1 MEKKLLYLLSALCAL
16 VACHK
21 FNDAE
26 LVNVVEFATDK
37 PELLVEDGGG
47 MVSLKV
53 YSNGVVS
60 VGTVEE
66 GIDWLEL
73 SAREIHGDGD
83 LEIAVR
89 PNGGTIRMATLR
101 LSLGGSETVIDVP
114 LKQGGLPQYL
124 LCPDPYCI
132 VDGRSEDKPAFSLVT
147 NVPVDK
153 IRVTVDYL
161 GLQKDWISEV
171 ALSDGIVSFVAGVN
185 TTDVCRRAKCILSYT
200 DAWGMESELALFVTQ
215 SDCNGAIGKPTGV
228 TLIKALGTPEGFRIE
243 DDFLL
248 EGIIVGDCLS
258 PNMALNPSVNQLD
271 NPVKAD
277 TTFARRVTYMEGE
290 DGSWGIRLVFDKAAD
305 NTLRFGTRI
314 ALNLY
319 GATVIRED
327 SPERYTLTGIS
338 GWNICSSEPGTD
350 VPEKR
355 CSLSSL
361 TPDDIYTFV
370 TLENME
376 FAFKC
381 GTYADVMED
390 YALKSTVNENVT
402 SKSSLLDGWASL
414 LTDNTGVGIY
424 APVNMLCPWRRS
436 GAGVPQGVGTVSGI
450 LVHEKM
456 PRLGDAGKYQIRV
469 IDESGFDMDG
479 NSTLKEYAYW
489 INSAKNTS
497 NYAAINSR
505 YAYNKL
511 RTVIPSND
519 LLDGDKLVANA
530 EMVCENTVIPASRTA
545 DPYTTANYYN
555 RLTADNMGVS
565 SEYVGIGDITTARD
579 WFKWSEEG
587 DFAGYNGFVF
597 TFSTASVD
605 ASQWEFAFDF
615 AGGYTSASTARSWP
629 AHWCLEY
636 SIDGGESWSIVG
648 NSVTG
653 GDYVHMRGLP
663 WERAFLNGQWYQTSS
678 QAGMGFS
685 QHSFVLP
692 PEVAGKDE
700 VRLKLRPYD
709 RTIVSLPLV
718 WDDDI
723 EVSQIDYSTDVDI
736 RVRFGFIYIR
746 YR

>member
-1 MEKKLLYLLSALCAL
+1 MGKKLLYLLSALCAL
-16 VACHK
+16 ASCRS

-26 LVNVVEFATDK
+26 LVDVVEFATDK
-37 PELLVEDGGG
+37 TDLLVEDGGG
-47 MVSLKV
+47 MVGLKI
-53 YSNGVVS
+53 YSNGTVS
-60 VGTVEE
+60 VGTVEDD
-66 GIDWLEL
+66 IDWLEL
-73 SAREIHGDGD
+73 SAREIRGDGE

-101 LSLGGSETVIDVP
+101 LRLDGGDSVIDVP
-114 LKQGGLPQYL
+114 LRQEGLPQYL
-124 LCPDPYCI
+124 VCADPYCI
-132 VDGRSEDKPAFSLVT
+132 IDGRSEWKQEFSLVS
-147 NVPVDK
+147 NVPADK
-153 IRVTVDYL
+153 IKISVEYL
-161 GLQKDWISEV
+161 GLYKDWISDVE
-171 ALSDGIVSFVAGVN
+171 LSADAVSLVAGVN
-185 TTDVCRRAKCILSYT
+185 PTDVCRRAKCILSYT
-200 DAWGMESELALFVTQ
+200 DAWGRESELALFITQ

-228 TLIKALGTPEGFRIE
+228 TLVKALGTPEGFRIE

-248 EGIIVGDCLS
+248 EGIVAGDFRS
-258 PNMALNPSVNQLD
+258 PNMALNPSVNRLD
-271 NPVKAD
+271 DPVKAD
-277 TTFARRVTYMEGE
+277 TTFARRVTYLEGE
-290 DGSWGIRLVFDKAAD
+290 DGTWGIRLVFDNAAD
-305 NTLRFGTRI
+305 NTLRFGTRVS
-314 ALNLY
+314 LNLY
-319 GATVIRED
+319 GVTVTREE

-338 GWNICSSEPGTD
+338 GWNICSSEPGVG

-355 CSLSSL
+355 RSLSSL
-361 TPDDIYTFV
+361 TPEDIYTFV

-376 FAFKC
+376 FAFKR

-390 YALKSTVNENVT
+390 YALRSTVNGSVA

-414 LTDNTGVGIY
+414 LTDNTGAGIY

-436 GAGVPQGVGTVSGI
+436 GAGVPQGSGTVSGI
-450 LVHEKM
+450 LVHEEM

-469 IDESGFDMDG
+469 IDESGFDMEG
-479 NSTLKEYAYW
+479 SSGLKEYAYW
-489 INSAKNTS
+489 INSAKNTTS
-497 NYAAINSR
+497 YAARNSR

-519 LLDGDKLVANA
+519 LLEGDKSVANA
-530 EMVCENTVIPASRTA
+530 EMICENTVVPASRTE

-555 RLTADNMGVS
+555 RLTADNLGVS

-579 WFKWSEEG
+579 WFKWTEEG
-587 DFAGYNGFVF
+587 EFAGYNGFVF
-597 TFSTASVD
+597 TFSTASVT
-605 ASQWEFAFDF
+605 ASRWEFAFDF

-636 SIDGGESWSIVG
+636 SIDGGESWSLVKDP
-648 NSVTG
+648 VTG

-678 QAGMGFS
+678 RSGMGFS

-692 PEVAGKDE
+692 PEVAGRDE

-718 WDDDI
+718 WDEDI
-723 EVSQIDYSTDVDI
+723 EGSQIDYSTDVDI